1 LRESFR
7 KFALTFKP
15 APESTMFDLFFKKG
29 RQVETL
35 IYSYLENLGL
45 TQEHF
50 LKAMD
55 MCLKEGVCDDFVFL
69 VEHTHKYESK
79 ADDIRDEVNLLMYG
93 RALIP
98 ESREDIMGLLEEIDG
113 IPRHLEQVLNMIR
126 TQKLTVPEFLVL
138 DVRELLRVSIESC
151 DLLIRQVGV
160 MLRKEPGIRSLM
172 STIDQNESHCDHIER
187 RIIIKIFDSNLDP
200 FVKLQLKEMVLIM
213 GDISDQADRVSKRI
227 NIITL
232 KRRV

>member
-1 LRESFR
+1 
-7 KFALTFKP
+7 
-15 APESTMFDLFFKKG
+15 MFDLFFKKG

-160 MLRKEPGIRSLM
+160 MLRKESGIRSLM

>member
-1 LRESFR
+1 
-7 KFALTFKP
+7 
-15 APESTMFDLFFKKG
+15 MFDLFFKKG

-151 DLLIRQVGV
+151 DLLIKQVGV

>member
-1 LRESFR
+1 
-7 KFALTFKP
+7 
-15 APESTMFDLFFKKG
+15 MFDLFFKKG

-35 IYSYLENLGL
+35 IYSYLENLNL

-55 MCLKEGVCDDFVFL
+55 TCLKQGVCDDFSFL
-69 VEHTHKYESK
+69 VDHTHKYESK

-126 TQKLTVPEFLVL
+126 TQKLTIPEFLVL
-138 DVRELLRVSIESC
+138 DVRELLQVSIESC
-151 DLLIRQVGV
+151 DLMIKQVGV
-160 MLRKEPGIRSLM
+160 MLRKGQGIRTLM

-187 RIIIKIFDSNLDP
+187 RAIVKIFESNLDP